1 MLGGIDV
8 NALRDVPRC
17 DNDIQENSS
26 QIKIRRV
33 AQYASSP
40 AYAAL
45 LRYFDRVACSALV
58 GNGERLNF
66 RRLGADLR
74 LHCVESSDGFAKLD
88 RCG

>member
-1 MLGGIDV
+1 
-8 NALRDVPRC
+8 
-17 DNDIQENSS
+17 
-26 QIKIRRV
+26 
-33 AQYASSP
+33 
-40 AYAAL
+40 L

-58 GNGERLNF
+58 GNRERLNF